1 MGLLRGRRP
10 NVEKLE
16 RKGNVDGLI
25 RALRYEDRAVDRDDN
40 VLDLAV
46 NVRRAATEALAR
58 IESRAAFDGL
68 LRALDDPQ
76 PSVRIAAVDGL
87 RERGDPLAVEQLTSA
102 ATNWT
107 EPEYAEARAEAV
119 GALAFLRDPTTP
131 RRVAAGLLTRTT
143 ELDEDSDAP
152 VLRKLARAGGHDALV
167 GTIADL
173 VARLR
178 EGSAP
183 ARTRTLLVWLAPDS
197 VEPLIGALDAV
208 PAREEAIA
216 ALGETRDS
224 RAVEGLCS
232 VLLGDDQA
240 TIRAAAARAL
250 GEIRDP
256 AAVEALLLASG
267 DQEYEIR
274 TAAGDSFDK
283 LGNAAIAVAV
293 MRLVQPALE
302 NGGTP
307 HRDEIATAE
316 TESGPAPPGQP
327 VQQAEPEPP
336 RQSVDVAA
344 PAEPDQPP
352 VGSHQ
357 SGPEQPERPEPER
370 PEPERPEPE
379 PEQPEPERPEP
390 EQPGP
395 AMMPAQDSP
404 TTTRAQTPPRRGA
417 LGELSPVLRR
427 WFGRRP

>member
-1 MGLLRGRRP
+1 M
-10 NVEKLE
+10 E
-16 RKGNVDGLI
+16 RKGNVDGLV
-25 RALRYEDRAVDRDDN
+25 RALSYEDRAVDRDGN

-46 NVRRAATEALAR
+46 NVRRSATEALAGM
-58 IESRAAFDGL
+58 ESRAAFDGL

-76 PSVRIAAVDGL
+76 PSVRIMAVNGL

-102 ATNWT
+102 ATSWT

-119 GALAFLRDPTTP
+119 AALAFLRDPTTP
-131 RRVAAGLLTRTT
+131 RRVAAGLLTRAA

-173 VARLR
+173 VTRLR

-183 ARTRTLLVWLAPDS
+183 ARTRTLLVWLAPES
-197 VEPLIGALDAV
+197 VEPLIEALDAV
-208 PAREEAIA
+208 PARGEAIA

-224 RAVEGLCS
+224 RAVEGLCA
-232 VLLGDDQA
+232 VLLGDA
-240 TIRAAAARAL
+240 EPPIRAAAARAL

-267 DQEYEIR
+267 DHEYEIR
-274 TAAGDSFDK
+274 AAAGDSFDK

-293 MRLVQPALE
+293 MGLVQPVLE
-302 NGGTP
+302 NGSAP

-316 TESGPAPPGQP
+316 TEPDLPPTAAPVSPAAPAPG
-327 VQQAEPEPP
+327 EPEPP
-336 RQSVDVAA
+336 
-344 PAEPDQPP
+344 
-352 VGSHQ
+352 
-357 SGPEQPERPEPER
+357 PEPEPLAGAEPLAEPELPGE
-370 PEPERPEPE
+370 PEPQPRPE
-379 PEQPEPERPEP
+379 PEQPPRAVQPPQP

-395 AMMPAQDSP
+395 AMMPTQDPPSTTPAQSP
-404 TTTRAQTPPRRGA
+404 RERGA
-417 LGELSPVLRR
+417 LGELSPILRR